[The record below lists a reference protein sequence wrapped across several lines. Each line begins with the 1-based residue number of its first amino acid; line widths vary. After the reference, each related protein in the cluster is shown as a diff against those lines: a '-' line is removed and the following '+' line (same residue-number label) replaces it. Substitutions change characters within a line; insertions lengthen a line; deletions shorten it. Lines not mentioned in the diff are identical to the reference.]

1 MFKLSKLPLELLYI
15 ICEYL
20 DTDDLLV
27 LARLNKWYNYHLAM
41 LLSERIDPKDADMKE
56 VPINKERNTTYN
68 IYTNEDRLRY
78 FFYLHKK
85 LLKPAEAAK
94 LANVNPETARKWK

>member
-1 MFKLSKLPLELLYI
+1 MCWIVMDNSKEANLSCRMSLTIKISAGVISLMMLKLSKLSLELLYI

-27 LARLNKWYNYHLAM
+27 LARLKRWYNYHLAI

-56 VPINKERNTTYN
+56 VPINKKRNAT
-68 IYTNEDRLRY
+68 
-78 FFYLHKK
+78 
-85 LLKPAEAAK
+85 
-94 LANVNPETARKWK
+94 